1 MIYYNIR
8 EKRMITGKTKLLG
21 FFGDPAEHSKSPL
34 MHNEAFGRL
43 GLDYAYLSF
52 RIKKGEIGPA
62 LDAMKALDMRGVNI
76 SMPHKEDVL
85 NYLDEV
91 DDLAG
96 LCGAVNT
103 VINNDGLLTGY
114 NTDVKGFLMA
124 LEDMTPIGGKKVT
137 VLGMGGAAKAVL
149 IGLAL
154 EKAEHIN
161 VFLRSERDEGFIQ
174 KLREQH
180 GTDILVFNLNDEES
194 LRSAIAHSEILIN
207 ATPVGMGVLQGES
220 LISDGDFF
228 HQDLY
233 VMDLIY
239 DPEETKL
246 LSQAK
251 EAGCRGYKNGLDML
265 LYQGGE
271 AFRLF
276 TGEEAPIDVM
286 RDALIKKA

>member
-1 MIYYNIR
+1 
-8 EKRMITGKTKLLG
+8 MITGKTKLLG